1 MCSARGWPLWSA
13 QVSTPT
19 LPVPREERSVVAAAR
34 SPGFIR
40 NRTDTVVYLVHSLET
55 RFNLPGLEPTAGAI
69 ICELHILC
77 ELPCCFASA

>member
-40 NRTDTVVYLVHSLET
+40 NRTDTVLGSQFGDERHEVQPPH
-55 RFNLPGLEPTAGAI
+55 RAEPTAGAI
-69 ICELHILC
+69 CELHIC